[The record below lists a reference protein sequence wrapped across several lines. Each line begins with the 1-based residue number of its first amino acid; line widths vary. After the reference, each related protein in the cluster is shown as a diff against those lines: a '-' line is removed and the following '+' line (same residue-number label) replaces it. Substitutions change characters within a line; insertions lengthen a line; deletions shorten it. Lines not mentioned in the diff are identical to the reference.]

1 MIARFLSDLFGK
13 LKINKMREWWLYNY
27 MYKLAIDD
35 LQIKIPLVSVVI
47 LSVSVGGLKLLN
59 FMDI

>member
-1 MIARFLSDLFGK
+1 
-13 LKINKMREWWLYNY
+13 

-35 LQIKIPLVSVVI
+35 LQIKIPLVAIVI
-47 LSVSVGGLKLLN
+47 LSISLGGLKLFN